1 MGTKYK
7 RVQDVEEKIHSA
19 KLPYNAWKVFFLI
32 DGEVGVEKI
41 AEFLEEENS
50 VVEKSLQKLTTE
62 GLVEVTGGEEEVVPE
77 AVELPDQ
84 VDEPAIEE
92 SEEVEIPEQVEEPE
106 SKVEAEVELELEP
119 EPEPESEVEAETEEA
134 LDLSIDEEL
143 TETVDEPVSEEE
155 LAEDEPDLT
164 DDLIS
169 VVEDEE
175 EVVEEIESTEDDTL
189 ADVSLDNL
197 DLEDTVEMES
207 APEMD
212 VEVESDED
220 ETLEIDL
227 PEDVEEKVEED
238 LEGTDLDIDFSSE
251 EPTQEVVEEAPQPEV
266 VEPKEPTAEEAADMK
281 TILVVDDSIV
291 IRKMVEIALEDENYK
306 IETAV
311 SGKDGLTIL
320 DDKNPNLMILD
331 LMLPDINGID
341 LLKTVKASKGIP
353 VIMLSGKDSPQMVEK
368 ARSEG
373 ADAFLPKPFKDDELV
388 AKIHELLS

>member
-1 MGTKYK
+1 MGKKYK
-7 RVQDVEEKIHSA
+7 RVKNVEEKIHSA

-32 DGEVGVEKI
+32 DGSVGSEQI
-41 AEFLEEENS
+41 AEYLDDELS
-50 VVEKSLQKLTTE
+50 VIDDSLQRLISE
-62 GLVEVTGGEEEVVPE
+62 GLVDVE
-77 AVELPDQ
+77 A
-84 VDEPAIEE
+84 
-92 SEEVEIPEQVEEPE
+92 SEEVKETKEEKELVEEQTAGEP
-106 SKVEAEVELELEP
+106 EVEEEFEVEEQPEFEYQSEADESLELDLDEEITEIEEEP
-119 EPEPESEVEAETEEA
+119 VSQV
-134 LDLSIDEEL
+134 EL
-143 TETVDEPVSEEE
+143 TENE
-155 LAEDEPDLT
+155 ADLT

-175 EVVEEIESTEDDTL
+175 EVEEEPVVEDETVTDF
-189 ADVSLDNL
+189 SLDNL
-197 DLEDTVEMES
+197 DLEDTLEME
-207 APEMD
+207 AETD
-212 VEVESDED
+212 TAVEEDIEVDTGIEDEIEAGSDETEE

-227 PEDVEEKVEED
+227 QDMENKEEENEGID
-238 LEGTDLDIDFSSE
+238 LNIDFADE
-251 EPTQEVVEEAPQPEV
+251 EPAAEAVVEEQPQPEEAKPE
-266 VEPKEPTAEEAADMK
+266 EPSPEELADMK

-311 SGKDGLTIL
+311 SGKDGLAIL
-320 DDKNPNLMILD
+320 DEKNPSLMILD

-388 AKIHELLS
+388 SKIRELLG

>member
-1 MGTKYK
+1 VGTKYK
-7 RVQDVEEKIHSA
+7 RVKNVEDKIHLA

-32 DGEVGVEKI
+32 DKSIGSEQI
-41 AEFLEEENS
+41 AEYLQEELS
-50 VVEKSLQKLTTE
+50 VVEEALERLISEELIEAEGEVEEKESKSEK
-62 GLVEVTGGEEEVVPE
+62 VKEEIETPTV
-77 AVELPDQ
+77 
-84 VDEPAIEE
+84 EE
-92 SEEVEIPEQVEEPE
+92 SEEVEEPVFEEEPE
-106 SKVEAEVELELEP
+106 IELETEAELEAD
-119 EPEPESEVEAETEEA
+119 ES
-134 LDLSIDEEL
+134 LDLDLDEELAEVKEEPISEEEL
-143 TETVDEPVSEEE
+143 TEEES
-155 LAEDEPDLT
+155 DLT

-175 EVVEEIESTEDDTL
+175 EVGEEL
-189 ADVSLDNL
+189 VSEEEETITDFSIDNL
-197 DLEDTVEMES
+197 DLEDAVDGEAGT
-207 APEMD
+207 D
-212 VEVESDED
+212 VEVETDIEATPETEE

-227 PEDVEEKVEED
+227 QDMESKEEEAEGADLNIDFTEEEKAEVAVEETPAPEEAKPVEPSVEE
-238 LEGTDLDIDFSSE
+238 L
-251 EPTQEVVEEAPQPEV
+251 
-266 VEPKEPTAEEAADMK
+266 ADMK

-311 SGKDGLTIL
+311 SGKDGLAIL
-320 DDKNPNLMILD
+320 DEKNPSLMILD

-388 AKIHELLS
+388 SKIRELLS

>member
-1 MGTKYK
+1 MGKKYK
-7 RVQDVEEKIHSA
+7 RVKNVEEKIHSA

-32 DGEVGVEKI
+32 DGSVGSEQI
-41 AEFLEEENS
+41 AEYLEEEGS
-50 VVEKSLQKLTTE
+50 VIEDSLQRLISE
-62 GLVEVTGGEEEVVPE
+62 GLVDTEGAEEAKEPKAEIVEEEVE
-77 AVELPDQ
+77 
-84 VDEPAIEE
+84 EPIGEE
-92 SEEVEIPEQVEEPE
+92 SEEVEELEFEEESEIELQPEAEFEIDESLDLDLDEEL
-106 SKVEAEVELELEP
+106 AEVEE
-119 EPEPESEVEAETEEA
+119 
-134 LDLSIDEEL
+134 
-143 TETVDEPVSEEE
+143 EPVSEEE

-175 EVVEEIESTEDDTL
+175 EVEEEPVAEEDSLTDF
-189 ADVSLDNL
+189 SLDNL
-197 DLEDTVEMES
+197 DLEDTVEIQGD
-207 APEMD
+207 AD
-212 VEVESDED
+212 VEDEADVELETETAEE

-227 PEDVEEKVEED
+227 QDMEVKEEETEGAD
-238 LEGTDLDIDFSSE
+238 LNIDFAEE
-251 EPTQEVVEEAPQPEV
+251 EPAEVVVEEEPQ
-266 VEPKEPTAEEAADMK
+266 AEEAKPEEPSPEELADMK
-281 TILVVDDSIV
+281 TILVIDDSIV

-311 SGKDGLTIL
+311 SGKDGLAIL
-320 DDKNPNLMILD
+320 DDKNPSLIILD

-388 AKIHELLS
+388 SKIRELLS

>member
-1 MGTKYK
+1 VGTKYK
-7 RVQDVEEKIHSA
+7 RVKNVEEKIHSA

-32 DGEVGVEKI
+32 DGSIGSEQI
-41 AEFLEEENS
+41 AEYLGEDIQ
-50 VVEKSLQKLTTE
+50 VVDESLQRLIAE
-62 GLVEVTGGEEEVVPE
+62 GLVEEEGAQKKKEPEAFEMQEEVQEPE
-77 AVELPDQ
+77 FEDT
-84 VDEPAIEE
+84 EE
-92 SEEVEIPEQVEEPE
+92 IEEPE
-106 SKVEAEVELELEP
+106 LTEEP
-119 EPEPESEVEAETEEA
+119 EFELQPESEPELDES
-134 LDLSIDEEL
+134 LDLDLDEEL
-143 TETVDEPVSEEE
+143 SEVEDEPVSEEE
-155 LAEDEPDLT
+155 LAEDESDLT

-175 EVVEEIESTEDDTL
+175 ETEEVEVSEEDTL
-189 ADVSLDNL
+189 TDFSLDNL
-197 DLEDTVEMES
+197 DLEATAEMEA
-207 APEMD
+207 APE
-212 VEVESDED
+212 VEVESETVEE

-227 PEDVEEKVEED
+227 QDMEGKEEED
-238 LEGTDLDIDFSSE
+238 LEGTDLNIDFADE
-251 EPTQEVVEEAPQPEV
+251 EQAEVAVEEKLQPKAA
-266 VEPKEPTAEEAADMK
+266 EPEEIPAKELADMK

-311 SGKDGLTIL
+311 SGKDGLAIL

-388 AKIHELLS
+388 AKIRELLS

>member
-7 RVQDVEEKIHSA
+7 RVKNVEEKIHSA

-32 DGEVGVEKI
+32 DGEVGAEKI
-41 AEFLEEENS
+41 AEFLEEEVS
-50 VVEKSLQKLTTE
+50 VVENSLQRLKTDD
-62 GLVEVTGGEEEVVPE
+62 LVEVVGSEEETLPE
-77 AVELPDQ
+77 TTKLP
-84 VDEPAIEE
+84 EEIEE
-92 SEEVEIPEQVEEPE
+92 QKEVEIEPQ
-106 SKVEAEVELELEP
+106 AEIELE
-119 EPEPESEVEAETEEA
+119 VDET
-134 LDLSIDEEL
+134 LDLDLDEEL
-143 TETVDEPVSEEE
+143 TEISEEPVTEEE
-155 LAEDEPDLT
+155 LVEDEPDLT

-175 EVVEEIESTEDDTL
+175 EPQEMEVTDEDTL
-189 ADVSLDNL
+189 TDISLDNL
-197 DLEDTVEMES
+197 DLEDTVEMEVT
-207 APEMD
+207 PEVD
-212 VEVESDED
+212 TEVEIDED

-227 PEDVEEKVEED
+227 QEDEGDKSEED
-238 LEGTDLDIDFSSE
+238 LEGTDLDIDFSAE
-251 EPTQEVVEEAPQPEV
+251 EVVQQVVEEAPQPEAAKPEKSA
-266 VEPKEPTAEEAADMK
+266 VEESADMK

-311 SGKDGLTIL
+311 SGKDGLAVL

-388 AKIHELLS
+388 AKIRELLS

>member
-1 MGTKYK
+1 VGKKYK
-7 RVQDVEEKIHSA
+7 RVKNVEEKIHSA

-32 DGEVGVEKI
+32 DGSVGSEQI
-41 AEFLEEENS
+41 AEYLDDELS
-50 VVEKSLQKLTTE
+50 VIDDSLQRLISE
-62 GLVEVTGGEEEVVPE
+62 GLVDVE
-77 AVELPDQ
+77 A
-84 VDEPAIEE
+84 
-92 SEEVEIPEQVEEPE
+92 SEEVKETKEEKELVEEQTAGEP
-106 SKVEAEVELELEP
+106 EVEEEFEVEEQPEFEYQSEADESLELDLDEEITEIEEEP
-119 EPEPESEVEAETEEA
+119 VSQV
-134 LDLSIDEEL
+134 EL
-143 TETVDEPVSEEE
+143 TENE
-155 LAEDEPDLT
+155 ADLT

-175 EVVEEIESTEDDTL
+175 EVEEEPVVEDETVTDF
-189 ADVSLDNL
+189 SLDNL
-197 DLEDTVEMES
+197 DLEDTLEME
-207 APEMD
+207 AETD
-212 VEVESDED
+212 TAVEEDIEVDTGIEDEIEAGSDETEE

-227 PEDVEEKVEED
+227 QDMENKEEENEGID
-238 LEGTDLDIDFSSE
+238 LNIDFADE
-251 EPTQEVVEEAPQPEV
+251 EPAAEAVVEEQPQPEEAKPE
-266 VEPKEPTAEEAADMK
+266 EPSPEELADMK

-311 SGKDGLTIL
+311 SGKDGLAIL
-320 DDKNPNLMILD
+320 DEKNPSLMILD

-388 AKIHELLS
+388 SKIRELLG

>member
-1 MGTKYK
+1 M
-7 RVQDVEEKIHSA
+7 
-19 KLPYNAWKVFFLI
+19 
-32 DGEVGVEKI
+32 
-41 AEFLEEENS
+41 
-50 VVEKSLQKLTTE
+50 
-62 GLVEVTGGEEEVVPE
+62 
-77 AVELPDQ
+77 
-84 VDEPAIEE
+84 
-92 SEEVEIPEQVEEPE
+92 
-106 SKVEAEVELELEP
+106 
-119 EPEPESEVEAETEEA
+119 
-134 LDLSIDEEL
+134 
-143 TETVDEPVSEEE
+143 ETVDEPISEEE

-169 VVEDEE
+169 VVEDKEE
-175 EVVEEIESTEDDTL
+175 PQEMESTEEDTL
-189 ADVSLDNL
+189 ADISLDNL
-197 DLEDTVEMES
+197 DLEDTVEMEG
-207 APEMD
+207 APELD
-212 VEVESDED
+212 LEVETDED

-227 PEDVEEKVEED
+227 SEDVEDKAEED
-238 LEGTDLDIDFSSE
+238 IEGTDLDIDFSSE
-251 EPTQEVVEEAPQPEV
+251 ETVEEVVEEAPQPEV
-266 VEPKEPTAEEAADMK
+266 VEPEEPTAEESADMK

-311 SGKDGLTIL
+311 SGKDGLAIL

-388 AKIHELLS
+388 AKIRELLS

>member
-1 MGTKYK
+1 VGTKYK
-7 RVQDVEEKIHSA
+7 RVKNVEDKIHSA

-32 DGEVGVEKI
+32 DKSIGSEQI
-41 AEFLEEENS
+41 AEYLQEEVS
-50 VVEKSLQKLTTE
+50 VVEEALERLISE
-62 GLVEVTGGEEEVVPE
+62 ELVEAEGEVEEKESKSEKVKEEIETPTV
-77 AVELPDQ
+77 
-84 VDEPAIEE
+84 EE
-92 SEEVEIPEQVEEPE
+92 SEEVEEPVFEEEPE
-106 SKVEAEVELELEP
+106 IELETEAELEAD
-119 EPEPESEVEAETEEA
+119 ES
-134 LDLSIDEEL
+134 LDLDLDEELAEVKEEPISEEEL
-143 TETVDEPVSEEE
+143 TEEES
-155 LAEDEPDLT
+155 DLT

-175 EVVEEIESTEDDTL
+175 EVGEEL
-189 ADVSLDNL
+189 VSEEEETITDFSIDNL
-197 DLEDTVEMES
+197 DLEDAVDGEAGT
-207 APEMD
+207 D
-212 VEVESDED
+212 VEVETDIEATPETEE

-227 PEDVEEKVEED
+227 QDMESKEEEAEGADLNIDFTEEEKAEVAVEETPAPEEAKPVEPSVEE
-238 LEGTDLDIDFSSE
+238 L
-251 EPTQEVVEEAPQPEV
+251 
-266 VEPKEPTAEEAADMK
+266 ADMK

-311 SGKDGLTIL
+311 SGKDGLAIL
-320 DDKNPNLMILD
+320 DEKNPSLMILD

-388 AKIHELLS
+388 SKIRELLS